1 MVKSKRNL
9 FSTMSSILKKSTV
22 VTLCMILIGL
32 FLSVGCKK
40 EKNGEETNG
49 EAFCSYVNAEDLD
62 KTIPLINEFLKDLSN
77 DLNDEQK
84 LQALVTWLKSYSC
97 IVDAEILCVSCIFTL
112 PAQSEIFISFKEKN
126 ITRSFILDIVMDN
139 PLTSVRYH
147 EHEEPV
153 YNKILML
160 IVDEQTNTFIGGKEM
175 VFSQIEDSFTITY
188 EYVSPGDFGYLKL
201 FYKEIDELLF
211 HGTIFWM
218 GTGEIIFPSDLLPPD
233 QFDRVTTDDYVSP
246 NGFGNIFDPDQT
258 YDYGTV
264 WNAVQSLVKAREYL
278 YSNPHQKVKICGY
291 SPTSGMFPPVDR
303 YWIVY
308 LKQ

>member
-9 FSTMSSILKKSTV
+9 FSTMSSILKKGTV
-22 VTLCMILIGL
+22 VTLCMVLIGL

-40 EKNGEETNG
+40 EKNGEETKDEG
-49 EAFCSYVNAEDLD
+49 FCS
-62 KTIPLINEFLKDLSN
+62 
-77 DLNDEQK
+77 
-84 LQALVTWLKSYSC
+84 
-97 IVDAEILCVSCIFTL
+97 
-112 PAQSEIFISFKEKN
+112 
-126 ITRSFILDIVMDN
+126 
-139 PLTSVRYH
+139 
-147 EHEEPV
+147 

-175 VFSQIEDSFTITY
+175 EFSQIADSFTITY

-246 NGFGNIFDPDQT
+246 NGFENIFDPDQT

-278 YSNPHQKVKICGY
+278 YSNPHQKVKFADILRHQECFLPLIDIG
-291 SPTSGMFPPVDR
+291 
-303 YWIVY
+303 WCI
-308 LKQ
+308 